1 MKQKRHA
8 LASAT
13 APATRRSARIVILPP
28 RKVNSFIVQIPEQI
42 IHLRPSPGW
51 RQNLEKNL
59 IDEGYTPIKA
69 REMVKIAAS

>member
-1 MKQKRHA
+1 M
-8 LASAT
+8 
-13 APATRRSARIVILPP
+13 VLPP